1 MIVVDTSILVAIVT
15 MEIDADRFVDIL
27 RVRQDVRIPASCY
40 VEAVMVLSKLPN
52 GRADLDSLLD
62 RFGIAIIGSD
72 ARQARLAADAFARF
86 GRGSGHAAKLNFG
99 DCLSYAAAAAHEAP
113 LMFKGDD
120 FPHTDL
126 RPAL

>member
-1 MIVVDTSILVAIVT
+1 MTVVDTSVVVAILK
-15 MEIDADRFVDIL
+15 EEDDAATWIKRLSRYDDL
-27 RVRQDVRIPASCY
+27 ALPASCY
-40 VEAVMVLSKLPN
+40 LEAVMVLSSTST
-52 GRADLDSLLD
+52 GRVRLEGLISTY
-62 RFGIAIIGSD
+62 GIAIIGSD

-120 FPHTDL
+120 FPHADL